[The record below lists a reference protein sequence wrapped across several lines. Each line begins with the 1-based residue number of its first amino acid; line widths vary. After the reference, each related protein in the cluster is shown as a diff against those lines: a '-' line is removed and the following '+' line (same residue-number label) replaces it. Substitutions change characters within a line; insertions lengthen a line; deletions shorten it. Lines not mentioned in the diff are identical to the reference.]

1 MKKHKSKLFSAIA
14 MLVISAI
21 AVTSASYAWF
31 TMNNSVSANG
41 LSLTAASPAMVEIS
55 LDGTTWGTTPVTL
68 PATTLSMR
76 PTSTTTAL
84 TGGFFEVAS
93 NTAKVTTGSA
103 GAFKAI
109 SALATTSQYYYD
121 TTLYFRTKGAYDINL
136 VLGTLTVGGTDLN
149 KAIRVAFLNTAG
161 TTYSKGSTP
170 LLYASTATAYD
181 GAATTDTIA
190 SVTPLIAGA
199 ANVVITVPKNA
210 TDANAYGTSTPI
222 KVRIYLEGQDNNCV
236 VANVLHS
243 LSVAMTFNG
252 TEVQS

>member
-1 MKKHKSKLFSAIA
+1 MKKNKGKLLSAVA
-14 MLVISAI
+14 MLLVSAI

-84 TGGFFEVAS
+84 NSSFFEVNS
-93 NTAKVTTGSA
+93 NVAKITAGAA

-109 SALATTSQYYYD
+109 SALSTSSQYYYD
-121 TTLYFRTKGAYDINL
+121 TTLHFRTKGAYAINL
-136 VLGTLTVGGTDLN
+136 TLGTLTVGGTDLN
-149 KAIRVAFLNTAG
+149 KAVRVAFLSTAG
-161 TTYSKGSTP
+161 TAYSKGSDP
-170 LLYASTATAYD
+170 LIYASTNTAYD

-190 SVTPLIAGA
+190 SVTPKIAGA
-199 ANVVITVPKNA
+199 SNVVVTVPVHA
-210 TDANAYGTSTPI
+210 TDANQYGADTPI

-236 VANVLHS
+236 VANVLNS
-243 LSVAMTFNG
+243 LSVALTFNG
-252 TEVQS
+252 TEVQA